1 MELPVDRGAHDPCSV
16 IIHDDLITKLM
27 RPIKSA
33 RDRTGSR
40 GWEGVVT
47 RIVDTI
53 DDEIR
58 EEARNA
64 RRAAPSHIRV
74 NESTLKTIRARQRDD
89 TVEKY
94 RRPLGLTAPCERRA
108 VM

>member
-1 MELPVDRGAHDPCSV
+1 
-16 IIHDDLITKLM
+16 M

-47 RIVDTI
+47 RTVDTI

-64 RRAAPSHIRV
+64 RRAVAYPGKRV
-74 NESTLKTIRARQRDD
+74 HLENDTRQAAGYD

-94 RRPLGLTAPCERRA
+94 RRPPGLTAPCERRA
-108 VM
+108 AP